1 MIAPSKT
8 SSAPS
13 RQLTTGEALA
23 RLLERHGVSHVFG
36 IPGVHTIELYR
47 GLAES
52 SLTHVLAKHEQG
64 AGFMADG
71 FARETGRP
79 AACFFITGPGVT
91 NAVTAIGQAYS
102 DSVPM
107 LIFASTA
114 AVGDLGRQRGRL
126 HETKNQRAIL
136 EPVTAFAAT
145 AYRPD
150 DVLDY
155 VNRAFAV
162 FTSRRPRPVYIEIP
176 LDVLAMPVTGDW
188 QPRHLSA
195 RPGPRDEDI
204 EKAASLLMQAKSP
217 AIICGGGAWGAAAEI
232 RALAERLAIPT
243 FSTIAGKGIM
253 PAGHPLQLDALLH
266 LGPAR
271 KFLAECDTVLAVG
284 TELAQSELLTS
295 EPLATGGALIRIDID
310 HEQLCD
316 EQPTTLPILSDARL
330 AMDAILNRV
339 AGQPGVKPP
348 ASGEMRVQALRS
360 RIVAELADMERL
372 YDHAL
377 GTLRSGLP
385 DETIIF
391 TDMTTIAYTG
401 NFTYPVPDGGRWIHP
416 AGYGSLGYGLPAA
429 IGAKIGNPDRPV
441 VAIVGDGGFQFTL
454 PELAVMSELR
464 LPVLVIL
471 WNNGCF
477 GQIKKGMIARN
488 VTPVGVDYANPNLLG
503 IAEAYGIAAHMPAS
517 AGEAAEIVGRAIR
530 GDRPTIIEL
539 TPDLFT

>member
-1 MIAPSKT
+1 MISPHKT

-13 RQLTTGEALA
+13 RQLTTGEALV
-23 RLLERHGVSHVFG
+23 RLLERYGVTHVFG

-71 FARETGRP
+71 FARATGRP
-79 AACFFITGPGVT
+79 ATCFFITGPGVT

-145 AYRPD
+145 AYKPE
-150 DVLDY
+150 DVHEY

-162 FTSRRPRPVYIEIP
+162 FASRRPRPVYIEIP
-176 LDVLAMPVTGDW
+176 LDVLAMPVADDW
-188 QPRHLSA
+188 QPRRLSV
-195 RPGPRDEDI
+195 RPGPREEDI
-204 EKAASLLMQAKSP
+204 DRAASLLARAKSP
-217 AIICGGGAWGAAAEI
+217 AIICGGGAWGAAPAI
-232 RALAERLAIPT
+232 RALAERLSIPT
-243 FSTIAGKGIM
+243 FSTIAGKGII

-271 KFLAECDTVLAVG
+271 RFLAECDVVLAIG

-295 EPLATGGALIRIDID
+295 EPLVIGGALIRIDID

-330 AMDAILNRV
+330 AMDAILRRIG
-339 AGQPGVKPP
+339 AGPDAAPS
-348 ASGEMRVQALRS
+348 ASGEIRAEGLRN
-360 RIVAELADMERL
+360 RIVSELAETERL
-372 YDHAL
+372 YDRAL
-377 GTLRSGLP
+377 GVIGSVLP
-385 DETIIF
+385 AETMIF

-401 NFTYPVPDGGRWIHP
+401 NFTYPVPEGGRWIHP

-429 IGAKIGNPDRPV
+429 IGARIAEPGRPV

-454 PELAVMSELR
+454 PELAVMSELG

-477 GQIKKGMIARN
+477 GQIKKGMVARN
-488 VTPVGVDYANPNLLG
+488 VTPVGVDYAMPNLCG
-503 IAEAYGIAAHMPAS
+503 IAEAYGITAYMPAS
-517 AGEAAEIVGRAIR
+517 PDEAAAVIHRAVR
-530 GDRPTIIEL
+530 GDRPAIVEL
-539 TPDLFT
+539 TPDLFA